1 MRTTFN
7 LNIYCRQSKAAKNGY
22 APLELSIIIN
32 GKRCFINLPYKAIP
46 SEFNKK
52 RKPKELQEYINVT
65 MANITKLLTEMA
77 KNDIPLTTNNLRSV
91 IQTGGVQSYTVERL
105 FKDYLALLKKRIG
118 IDLTSGAYRKYEL
131 TTELFFKHSQLDK
144 NDEVSKITPSV
155 IRDFYATLQKDY
167 STNSAASYI
176 AKTKTFIQYGLDNY
190 KIKINPFQNIKVK
203 RTKKKIDYLTE
214 EELNILSTT
223 PIEND
228 CLNAVRNAFLLQCYS
243 GLSYIDLEHLTEKDI
258 HITEN
263 GTHYI
268 HKQRVKTGV
277 DYTAVIL
284 QQGIQILKDNNY
296 KLKVISNQKMNL
308 YLKQVMVLCKIN
320 HTLTTHLGRK
330 TYGHILLNSGVRMET
345 VAKALGHSNSKTTAK
360 YYAEVDSNTVI
371 EEIEKTEKV

>member
-46 SEFNKK
+46 SEVNRK

-65 MANITKLLTEMA
+65 MANITKLLTDMA
-77 KNDIPLTTNNLRSV
+77 KNDIPLTTNNLRNV

-105 FKDYLALLKKRIG
+105 FKDYLALLKKRVG

-131 TTELFFKHSQLDK
+131 VMELFFNHMDK
-144 NDEVSKITPSV
+144 NKEVTEITPSV
-155 IRDFYATLQKDY
+155 IQSFYISLQSQY
-167 STNSAASYI
+167 NNTTSASYI
-176 AKTKTFIQYGLDNY
+176 AKTKTFIQYGLDND
-190 KIKINPFQNIKVK
+190 KIKINPFQSLKVK
-203 RTKKKIDYLTE
+203 REKKKIDYLSE
-214 EELNILSTT
+214 QELSLLSTT
-223 PIEND
+223 HIEND

-243 GLSYIDLEHLTEKDI
+243 GLSYIDLEHLTENDI
-258 HITEN
+258 QITEN

-284 QQGIQILKDNNY
+284 QQGIQILKNNNY
-296 KLKVISNQKMNL
+296 KLKIISNQKMNL
-308 YLKQVMVLCKIN
+308 YLKQVMVLCNIN
-320 HTLTTHLGRK
+320 HNLTTHLGRK

-360 YYAEVDSNTVI
+360 YYAEVESNTVI
-371 EEIEKTEKV
+371 QEIVQSL